1 MSVIKWM
8 QITNSVFIHS
18 FRYAIDFFRLAR
30 ANTSLLDKYRQR
42 FLKIYF
48 VWKTRLR
55 TAFDKNLSTCRAA
68 TRQQKTLNLLSRNV
82 AAMMLYS
89 VQQQVS
95 NLRWKHEIR
104 VLHSVHRYTH
114 THTHTHGIVISV
126 SNIKTNGEPND
137 DLT

>member
-1 MSVIKWM
+1 
-8 QITNSVFIHS
+8 
-18 FRYAIDFFRLAR
+18 
-30 ANTSLLDKYRQR
+30 
-42 FLKIYF
+42 
-48 VWKTRLR
+48 
-55 TAFDKNLSTCRAA
+55 
-68 TRQQKTLNLLSRNV
+68 
-82 AAMMLYS
+82 MMLYS